1 MNIESKNQKL
11 SSKEKSLLRSSAHS
25 LKPVV
30 MIGDNGLTESVL
42 QEIDHN
48 LNAHGLIKIKVA
60 GDDRSYRI
68 ELAEQIIKN
77 LNCEIISHVGKILT
91 IYRENDIYRTLIKQ
105 SKPRQ
110 ASERLPN
117 EAYITKKQAAAGKR
131 AGSTSSTSSTN
142 LNKGGKAKAKPISK
156 AGKPA
161 PKTAD
166 SKTSKPKVPVRK
178 PSIPRRKGSSL
189 TLRAGRRNKD

>member
-1 MNIESKNQKL
+1 
-11 SSKEKSLLRSSAHS
+11 
-25 LKPVV
+25 

-68 ELAEQIIKN
+68 ELADQIIKN

-91 IYRENDIYRTLIKQ
+91 IYRENVIYRTLIKQ

-131 AGSTSSTSSTN
+131 AGSTSSTT

>member
-30 MIGDNGLTESVL
+30 MIGDNGLTKSVL

-68 ELAEQIIKN
+68 ELADQIIKN

-131 AGSTSSTSSTN
+131 AGSTSSTT

-178 PSIPRRKGSSL
+178 PSIPIRKGSSL

>member
-68 ELAEQIIKN
+68 ELADQIIKN

-117 EAYITKKQAAAGKR
+117 EAYITKKQAAAGKW
-131 AGSTSSTSSTN
+131 AGSTSSTI

>member
-1 MNIESKNQKL
+1 
-11 SSKEKSLLRSSAHS
+11 
-25 LKPVV
+25 

-60 GDDRSYRI
+60 SDDKSYRI
-68 ELAEQIIKN
+68 ELAEQINKN

-91 IYRENDIYRTLIKQ
+91 IYRENDIYKSLIKQ

-131 AGSTSSTSSTN
+131 AGPTSSTT
-142 LNKGGKAKAKPISK
+142 LNKGGKAKAKPMSK

-161 PKTAD
+161 PRTAD
-166 SKTSKPKVPVRK
+166 SKTSKPKESVRK